1 MDNLLWNIFEIT
13 VNLCEG
19 FIVFYF
25 ICSFLNHNFQT
36 PKGKIVYVFISVL
49 KAVLTTFINYITPYD
64 WWVIIIN
71 ITCWFAIS
79 CAFLKG
85 KIIVKLF
92 AATLSNVIAI
102 VTSNFVTAVLS
113 VTLKSS
119 PIQLYTAQGW
129 YRVLGVLMCQT
140 LNLLLYS
147 LILKFANKTI
157 FAIKKKEWLMIISVF
172 LISSLSFGI
181 IQVALNEAKLSTT
194 TSIMLMMCEI
204 GLCALNI
211 ICLYITIS
219 LNKSNRVAEE
229 LKLKEQQQKHDIQY
243 AETVRAQYEE
253 IRNIRHNM
261 KQHLAVV
268 SGLQIEGKY
277 DEAQEYVSKISSNI
291 AEIEMFMDVGSDFV
305 NAILNSKLSI
315 AKSKNINVLCSS
327 SSNIDGINEYDLCN
341 LIGNML
347 DNAIEAAEKT
357 VNAII
362 EVSIASDKYK
372 ISIKVANSIAES
384 ILNKNPSLK
393 SSKSNPVLHGFGT
406 KTIRSISEK
415 YNGNAD
421 FYEEGLSFVCRVEL
435 CKQTIMEKV
444 SL

>member
-1 MDNLLWNIFEIT
+1 MNSLLWNIFEVA
-13 VNLCEG
+13 VNYLEA
-19 FIVFYF
+19 FIMFYF
-25 ICSFLNHNFQT
+25 ICGFLKHDFKT
-36 PKGKIVYVFISVL
+36 PKGKGIFVL
-49 KAVLTTFINYITPYD
+49 GSILNAVLTTFMNRITLYD
-64 WWVIIIN
+64 WWAIVIFILGFFV
-71 ITCWFAIS
+71 TS
-79 CAFLKG
+79 CALLKG
-85 KIIVKLF
+85 EIIVKLC
-92 AATLSNVIAI
+92 ASVIAEAVVI
-102 VTSNFVTAVLS
+102 VSGNFVTAVLS
-113 VTLKSS
+113 VALNSAPKELFVMQST
-119 PIQLYTAQGW
+119 
-129 YRVLGVLMCQT
+129 YRIIGVVMCQT
-140 LNLLLYS
+140 LNLFLYS
-147 LILKFANKTI
+147 LILKFVDKTI
-157 FAIKKKEWLMIISVF
+157 LAMKKKEWILVISVL
-172 LISSLSFGI
+172 LISSLSFGV
-181 IQVALNEAKLSTT
+181 IQTALNEAKLSEETAL
-194 TSIMLMMCEI
+194 MLMMCEI
-204 GLCALNI
+204 GLCTLNI
-211 ICLYITIS
+211 ICLYITVS